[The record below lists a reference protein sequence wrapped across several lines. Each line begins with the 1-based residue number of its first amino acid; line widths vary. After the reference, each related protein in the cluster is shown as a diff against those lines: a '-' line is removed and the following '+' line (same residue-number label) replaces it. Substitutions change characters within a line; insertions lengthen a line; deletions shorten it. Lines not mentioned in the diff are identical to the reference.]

1 MMAAKD
7 SHKTAGATTK
17 VCTTSPFENPGP
29 QNQRV
34 ARREGMEIVDLRG
47 EFAKSG

>member
-7 SHKTAGATTK
+7 SHKTGGATTK
-17 VCTTSPFENPGP
+17 VCTTSPFENPGLP
-29 QNQRV
+29 NQRV
-34 ARREGMEIVDLRG
+34 TRRKLVKIAVSRG